1 MMWERKKTKKQKIV
15 EQAQGLK
22 HHKPV
27 PSQYKGGGP
36 MVKGIQMVWF
46 SGGGKRGSIF
56 GFLPWLLLGIYLAGM
71 VSYAKEVIDGWDH
84 LMHAIERG
92 SEVA

>member
-36 MVKGIQMVWF
+36 RFKGFRWCGLVVWGKGGLYLVSSRNFF
-46 SGGGKRGSIF
+46 SKDI
-56 GFLPWLLLGIYLAGM
+56 LLG
-71 VSYAKEVIDGWDH
+71 
-84 LMHAIERG
+84 
-92 SEVA
+92 